1 LKENHTSLGNPADQP
16 LERKMR
22 AYSILSSPAFIGM
35 LFLFLSVLW
44 MLKNPKDKA
53 RPILVIALVFN
64 LFYCILLSFFMGAE
78 GNLLPWKYDH
88 VLVRIDESLGFS
100 AAAVS
105 RWSLEHGCLLPLV
118 VIYQLM
124 VPMMI
129 CWFLVTRH
137 LDVRG
142 SFVWAYIVEL
152 VAGPIMYSILPACG
166 PIYAF
171 GTQWLHPP
179 AVQAGP
185 IQLTGSP
192 NAFPSLHVG
201 TAVVFVLFS
210 PNKFW
215 QSVALA
221 FLTGTVFATLATGE
235 HYGIDLIA
243 GLAFGCF
250 AASVGRRKLAR
261 AILFL
266 AITLSWS
273 FLVRF
278 AYIFLIANPAITV
291 SFATLTVALATTTVV
306 KELAFPRLQTPEMAI
321 AHQE

>member
-1 LKENHTSLGNPADQP
+1 
-16 LERKMR
+16 MR
-22 AYSILSSPAFIGM
+22 AYSILSSPAFIGIF
-35 LFLFLSVLW
+35 FLFLSVLW
-44 MLKNPKDKA
+44 MLTNPKDTA
-53 RPILVIALVFN
+53 RPILVFALVFN
-64 LFYCILLSFFMGAE
+64 LFYCILLNFFMGAE

-88 VLVRIDESLGFS
+88 VLIRIDESLGFS
-100 AAAVS
+100 SAAVS
-105 RWSLEHGCLLPLV
+105 RWSLQHGCLLPLV

-129 CWFLVTRH
+129 CWFFVTRRRN
-137 LDVRG
+137 LRG
-142 SFVWAYIVEL
+142 FFVWAYIVEL

-201 TAVVFVLFS
+201 TALVFVLFS

-215 QSVALA
+215 QGVALA

-235 HYGIDLIA
+235 HYVIDLIA

-250 AASVGRRKLAR
+250 AASVARRMVGR

-266 AITLSWS
+266 TITLSWS
-273 FLVRF
+273 LVVRF
-278 AYIFLIANPAITV
+278 AYAFLIAHPSVTA
-291 SFATLTVALATTTVV
+291 SFAALTLGLASAALLKEWTIPIYQTTETV
-306 KELAFPRLQTPEMAI
+306 MAR
-321 AHQE
+321 QE

>member
-1 LKENHTSLGNPADQP
+1 
-16 LERKMR
+16 MR
-22 AYSILSSPAFIGM
+22 AYSILSSPAFIGV

-44 MLKNPKDKA
+44 MLRNPKDTA
-53 RPILVIALVFN
+53 RPILVFALVFN
-64 LFYCILLSFFMGAE
+64 LFYCILLNFFMGTE

-88 VLVRIDESLGFS
+88 VLIRIDESLGFS
-100 AAAVS
+100 AAAFS
-105 RWSLEHGCLLPLV
+105 RWSLQHGCLLPLV

-129 CWFLVTRH
+129 CWFFVTRH
-137 LDVRG
+137 RNVRG
-142 SFVWAYIVEL
+142 SFVSAYVVEL

-179 AVQAGP
+179 AVQASP

-201 TAVVFVLFS
+201 TALVFVLFS

-215 QSVALA
+215 RGVALA
-221 FLTGTVFATLATGE
+221 FLTCTVFATLATGE
-235 HYGIDLIA
+235 HYVIDLIA

-250 AASVGRRKLAR
+250 AVSVARRMIGE

-266 AITLSWS
+266 TTTLGWS
-273 FLVRF
+273 LLVRF
-278 AYIFLIANPAITV
+278 AYIYLIAHPVITA
-291 SFATLTVALATTTVV
+291 SFGALTVALATAAVLRECTI
-306 KELAFPRLQTPEMAI
+306 PRLRTTEIAMA
-321 AHQE
+321 H

>member
-1 LKENHTSLGNPADQP
+1 MH
-16 LERKMR
+16 
-22 AYSILSSPAFIGM
+22 AYSILSSPAFVGM
-35 LFLFLSVLW
+35 FFVFLSVLW
-44 MLKNPKDKA
+44 MLKNPKDTA
-53 RPILVIALVFN
+53 RPILVFALVFN
-64 LFYCILLSFFMGAE
+64 LFYCILLNFFMGTE

-88 VLVRIDESLGFS
+88 ALIRIDDSLGFS

-118 VIYQLM
+118 IIYQLM

-129 CWFLVTRH
+129 GWFFLTRDWN
-137 LDVRG
+137 LRG
-142 SFVWAYIVEL
+142 SFVRAYIVEL

-171 GTQWLHPP
+171 GAQWLHPP

-201 TAVVFVLFS
+201 TALVFVFFA
-210 PNKFW
+210 PGRFW
-215 QSVALA
+215 RGVALA
-221 FLTGTVFATLATGE
+221 FLGGTVFATLATGE
-235 HYGIDLIA
+235 HYGIDLVA

-250 AASVGRRKLAR
+250 AASVGRRLYGR
-261 AILFL
+261 AVLFL

-273 FLVRF
+273 LIVRF
-278 AYIFLIANPAITV
+278 GYIFLIAHPAITA
-291 SFATLTVALATTTVV
+291 SFATVTAALAAVTVLW
-306 KELAFPRLQTPEMAI
+306 ELTIPRLHTPEIAM

>member
-1 LKENHTSLGNPADQP
+1 MH
-16 LERKMR
+16 
-22 AYSILSSPAFIGM
+22 AYSILSSPAFVGM
-35 LFLFLSVLW
+35 FVLFLSVLW
-44 MLKNPKDKA
+44 MLKNPKDTA
-53 RPILVIALVFN
+53 GPILVFALVFN
-64 LFYCILLSFFMGAE
+64 LFYCILLNFFMGTE

-88 VLVRIDESLGFS
+88 VLIRIDESLGFS

-105 RWSLEHGCLLPLV
+105 RWSLQHGCLLPLV

-129 CWFLVTRH
+129 GWFFVTRH
-137 LDVRG
+137 RSLRGPFVR
-142 SFVWAYIVEL
+142 AYIVEL
-152 VAGPIMYSILPACG
+152 VAGPILYSILPACG

-171 GTQWLHPP
+171 GAQWLHPP

-201 TAVVFVLFS
+201 TALVFVLFAPGKVWRS
-210 PNKFW
+210 G
-215 QSVALA
+215 ALA
-221 FLTGTVFATLATGE
+221 FLCGTIFATLATGE

-250 AASVGRRKLAR
+250 AASVGRSLYRR
-261 AILFL
+261 AVLFL

-273 FLVRF
+273 LLVRF
-278 AYIFLIANPAITV
+278 GYVFLIAHPALTA
-291 SFATLTVALATTTVV
+291 SFATLTVVLATAAVLQ
-306 KELAFPRLQTPEMAI
+306 ELTIPGLQTPEIAI